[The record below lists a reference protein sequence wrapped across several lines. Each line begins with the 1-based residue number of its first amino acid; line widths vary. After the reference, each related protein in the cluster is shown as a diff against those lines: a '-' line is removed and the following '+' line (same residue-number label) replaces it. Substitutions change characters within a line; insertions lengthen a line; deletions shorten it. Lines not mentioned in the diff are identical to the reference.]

1 MTHPIYPSQ
10 PRQPNYLFLSTL
22 LALSLSST
30 LAHSADISTLQLLGQ
45 SEFRQL
51 SEDLGA
57 ALSFKPLIPAESL
70 GITGFDIGLSATATK
85 LGDRGVWRK
94 ATANS
99 DVPGYLPIPSLRL
112 HKGLPFDIDIGATA
126 TIVPSSNIRIYGGE
140 LRWAVLPGSTVTPAL
155 ALRASFTALNGVDQ
169 LDMRTMGL
177 DASVSKGFAFLTP
190 YAGIGSVHINSKPN
204 GSTALAK
211 ESFYRTKVF
220 VGANLNFGLLNF
232 AGEADRTG
240 DITSYGVKM
249 GFRF

>member
-1 MTHPIYPSQ
+1 MHTKLL
-10 PRQPNYLFLSTL
+10 RNYLRYPHQSTV
-22 LALSLSST
+22 LALSLFC
-30 LAHSADISTLQLLGQ
+30 AHSHGADISTLQLLGQ

-70 GITGFDIGLSATATK
+70 GITGFDLGLSATATK
-85 LGDRGVWRK
+85 LGERGVWRK

-99 DVPGYLPIPSLRL
+99 DLPGYLIVPSLRL

-155 ALRASFTALNGVDQ
+155 ALRASFTALNGVEQ
-169 LDMRTMGL
+169 LGMRTMGL
-177 DASVSKGFAFLTP
+177 DASISKGFAFLTP
-190 YAGIGSVHINSKPN
+190 YAGIGSVHVSSKPSSAT
-204 GSTALAK
+204 GLAK
-211 ESFYRTKVF
+211 TSFYRTKIF

-240 DITSYGVKM
+240 DISSYGIKM